1 MHSARR
7 LSARRQHAKLTLY
20 RRFSHV
26 LLASVPRRPTAP
38 ASRQSVGRA
47 HALEDGTPTPHAT
60 ATTPHT
66 IATHHR
72 HTPPRQPRSARVP
85 PPAAVAAPTAPSAI
99 PWPQALLSAAMITW
113 QLGALA
119 GDPLDESWATLW
131 VFDAFWHALYFA
143 VLLAVCYLWSPT
155 KSNLQYAYMDEL
167 GQEEMQNATE
177 LDDF

>member
-1 MHSARR
+1 VLDVLFYWWLFGALTATIGQ

-26 LLASVPRRPTAP
+26 LLAS
-38 ASRQSVGRA
+38 
-47 HALEDGTPTPHAT
+47 
-60 ATTPHT
+60 
-66 IATHHR
+66 
-72 HTPPRQPRSARVP
+72 
-85 PPAAVAAPTAPSAI
+85 
-99 PWPQALLSAAMITW
+99 ALLSAAMITW